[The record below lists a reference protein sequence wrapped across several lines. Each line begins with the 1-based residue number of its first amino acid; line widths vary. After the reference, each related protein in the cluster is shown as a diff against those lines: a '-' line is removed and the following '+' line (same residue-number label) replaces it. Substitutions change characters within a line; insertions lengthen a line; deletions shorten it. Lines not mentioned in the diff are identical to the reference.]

1 MINPF
6 DKISLKNKTKLLNL
20 LRADITSINENK
32 TLNNDIFEKNSIAIL
47 QEGHIQI
54 VRNNVNGNKTII
66 DEYFENDVFELYY
79 TYAKNDDYQIITKEK
94 SKIIFIDINLLQN
107 FNENTKQYYNIFVK
121 SLFFIL
127 NSKMEEKNKRI
138 QILTKKTIR
147 NKLLEYFN
155 FSNSRYVYL
164 PFSFMALADY
174 LGVDR
179 SALSREIK
187 FLKDEGFIEIKGKRI
202 TLLYR

>member
-1 MINPF
+1 M
-6 DKISLKNKTKLLNL
+6 KI
-20 LRADITSINENK
+20 
-32 TLNNDIFEKNSIAIL
+32 LNNI
-47 QEGHIQI
+47 
-54 VRNNVNGNKTII
+54 
-66 DEYFENDVFELYY
+66 
-79 TYAKNDDYQIITKEK
+79 
-94 SKIIFIDINLLQN
+94 IIFI
-107 FNENTKQYYNIFVK
+107 
-121 SLFFIL
+121 L
-127 NSKMEEKNKRI
+127 NDKMEEKNKRI

>member
-1 MINPF
+1 MTNPF
-6 DKISLKNKTKLLNL
+6 DKISLKNKIKLLNL
-20 LRADITSINENK
+20 LHADIISINENK

-107 FNENTKQYYNIFVK
+107 FNDNTKQYYNIFVK
-121 SLFFIL
+121 NLFFIL
-127 NSKMEEKNKRI
+127 NDKIEEKNKRI